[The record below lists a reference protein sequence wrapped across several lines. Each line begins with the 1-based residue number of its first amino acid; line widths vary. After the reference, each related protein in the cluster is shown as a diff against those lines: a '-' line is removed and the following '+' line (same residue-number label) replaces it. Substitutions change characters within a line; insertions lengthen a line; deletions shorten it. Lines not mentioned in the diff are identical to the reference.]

1 MGISFDLIL
10 REKFSDMS
18 VEILFLNLA
27 KSLQDQVLKDL
38 SLRYV
43 TLYLIDITLLRSLKM
58 FADSSTILLLSKTL

>member
-27 KSLQDQVLKDL
+27 KSLQDQVLKGL
-38 SLRYV
+38 SLWYIVEGLDTSRTENT
-43 TLYLIDITLLRSLKM
+43 TL
-58 FADSSTILLLSKTL
+58 